1 MFSKFL
7 MLVRLYIFIYIIY
20 IYIFISCHFLALI
33 LKLWN
38 VSPISS
44 CNWSVICE
52 GEHGQD
58 TPDPVA
64 LSLLAHLK
72 QDVPEK
78 VEDEDRPNVRRKF
91 EEWWCLGASCSNLFR
106 IQNLVWMAFC
116 AWQCRHSTTLH
127 ELD

>member
-1 MFSKFL
+1 MDSCQELGQSEEDFNTTIAAQKDSKMFSKFL
-7 MLVRLYIFIYIIY
+7 MLVRLYIFIYF
-20 IYIFISCHFLALI
+20 FISCHFLALI

-91 EEWWCLGASCSNLFR
+91 EECW
-106 IQNLVWMAFC
+106 
-116 AWQCRHSTTLH
+116 
-127 ELD
+127 

>member
-1 MFSKFL
+1 LHVKVIKVGASFRDSCQELGQSEEDFNTTIAAQKDSKMFSKFL
-7 MLVRLYIFIYIIY
+7 MLVRLYIFIYF
-20 IYIFISCHFLALI
+20 FISCHFLALI

-44 CNWSVICE
+44 FNWSVHCE

-58 TPDPVA
+58 TPDPAA

-91 EEWWCLGASCSNLFR
+91 EEWW
-106 IQNLVWMAFC
+106 
-116 AWQCRHSTTLH
+116 
-127 ELD
+127 